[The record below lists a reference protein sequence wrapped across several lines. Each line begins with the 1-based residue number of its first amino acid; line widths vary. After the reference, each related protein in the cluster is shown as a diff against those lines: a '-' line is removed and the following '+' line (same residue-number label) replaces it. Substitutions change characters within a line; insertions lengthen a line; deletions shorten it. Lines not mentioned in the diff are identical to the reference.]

1 MQNWRTKKLKGLMQV
16 ILNLKNE
23 AEALNFFRDLC
34 TLDELEEMAQRWEI
48 AQLLNK
54 GESYR
59 VVAKKIGVSTTTVAR
74 IAQWL
79 EHGEGGYRAV
89 LDKIKK

>member
-1 MQNWRTKKLKGLMQV
+1 MSLKS
-16 ILNLKNE
+16 E

-34 TLDELEEMAQRWEI
+34 TIDELEEMAGRWHI
-48 AQLLNK
+48 AHLLAA

-59 VVAKKIGVSTTTVAR
+59 AIAKKTGASTTTITR

-79 EHGEGGYRAV
+79 ERGEGGYQTA
-89 LDKIKK
+89 LKKTK